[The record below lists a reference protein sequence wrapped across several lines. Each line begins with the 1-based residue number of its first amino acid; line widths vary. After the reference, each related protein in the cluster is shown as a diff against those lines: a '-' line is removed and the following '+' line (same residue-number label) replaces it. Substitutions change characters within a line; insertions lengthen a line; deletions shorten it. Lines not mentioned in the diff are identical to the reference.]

1 MVSWGHWISRDP
13 LLPPPTVFALASCNA
28 TYSKH
33 RQHFSLCSNFCFS
46 GCFFNNVHRSFTSI
60 KSSASSSTCA
70 TKEALQST
78 VLCCFGCKTTK
89 QYWLLCFQSEGTG
102 LNVCQKIIRLDTGQ
116 ICSSIFHAYIWI
128 SNCSLGF
135 FVGFCFYFYKKNFL
149 CVKFGTFK
157 KQKIPNLIHLLSTK
171 CSSSA

>member
-46 GCFFNNVHRSFTSI
+46 GCFFNNVHKSFTSI
-60 KSSASSSTCA
+60 ESSASSSTCA

-102 LNVCQKIIRLDTGQ
+102 LNVCQKITRLDTGQ
-116 ICSSIFHAYIWI
+116 ICPSIFHAYIWI
-128 SNCSLGF
+128 FNCSLGF
-135 FVGFCFYFYKKNFL
+135 FVVFVSISTRKNFL
-149 CVKFGTFK
+149 CVKFGTLKRKRK
-157 KQKIPNLIHLLSTK
+157 KRTQYDSFAFNKMFF
-171 CSSSA
+171 